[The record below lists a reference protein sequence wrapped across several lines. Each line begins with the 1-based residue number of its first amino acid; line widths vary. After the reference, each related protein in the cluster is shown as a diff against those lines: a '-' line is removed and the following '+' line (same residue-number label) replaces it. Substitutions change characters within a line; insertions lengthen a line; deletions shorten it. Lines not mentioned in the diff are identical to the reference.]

1 MAPPFHVYWYETD
14 NGPPPAELA
23 PLALAVDG
31 IVIPTR
37 KLDATFFVDP
47 TTIAS
52 PIASKT
58 IRSPGYGDIS
68 DWVIAGQPVPKSFAS
83 LREVALRHAAQ
94 DQQCVGDAHA
104 ESVMQDFSS
113 WCFAQYGLEFFME
126 HASFNNGLL
135 IGKQPLPALDL
146 FSRADGLQRAQAALN
161 QWLLVLSVS
170 SVSIALPSV
179 HVQSIEQIEEL
190 RRRSSDERAEYLTY
204 LRELL
209 YDGRTYLLSNPS
221 LADLEKWAYFVAQS
235 KILPSVEKLERSVE
249 HLLAKKLTERIGT
262 ALLEKS
268 STFTTS
274 LGKTGATTSVLTEVA
289 LELLATVA
297 PRIFNTLVERRET
310 QKTPG
315 LGYLYRLRQQMQ

>member
-161 QWLLVLSVS
+161 QWLLVLFPQSQS
-170 SVSIALPSV
+170 RCRLSTFKALS
-179 HVQSIEQIEEL
+179 
-190 RRRSSDERAEYLTY
+190 RSRNFADEAPMKGLSTSPTYGSCSTTGALTY
-204 LRELL
+204 CRIHRLL
-209 YDGRTYLLSNPS
+209 TSKNGPTLWRNRKFFPRSRSLSAPS
-221 LADLEKWAYFVAQS
+221 NTCS
-235 KILPSVEKLERSVE
+235 PRS
-249 HLLAKKLTERIGT
+249 
-262 ALLEKS
+262 
-268 STFTTS
+268 
-274 LGKTGATTSVLTEVA
+274 
-289 LELLATVA
+289 
-297 PRIFNTLVERRET
+297 
-310 QKTPG
+310 
-315 LGYLYRLRQQMQ
+315 